1 MSVNRLSVVRWGLAT
16 LVASVTVFAA
26 SAAMAQ
32 TASAS
37 ASTSTG
43 AKASASTPQVEA
55 AGDSDHDRFVGSF
68 AVGYLGASTIPI
80 ATVTST
86 ANGFTASQAAVSAP
100 IIGVRYWLNEMIGI
114 DAGLGFRTTSNSIT
128 EHQFVR
134 ANPSYE
140 GDVTYDTPS
149 QTGFLVHAG
158 VPLALKSEK
167 YFTFEAIPELNVG
180 FASGTFKHQAT
191 TISAPGATA
200 ATYPNDISLSGM
212 RLDIGARIG
221 GEIHFGFIGIPNLAL
236 QGGVGLYFSRSTF
249 KAKGNGGTGNPA
261 APDTSYESKTTSIGT
276 SVAGDPWAIF
286 TNNVS
291 ALYYF

>member
-1 MSVNRLSVVRWGLAT
+1 
-16 LVASVTVFAA
+16 
-26 SAAMAQ
+26 
-32 TASAS
+32 
-37 ASTSTG
+37 
-43 AKASASTPQVEA
+43 
-55 AGDSDHDRFVGSF
+55 
-68 AVGYLGASTIPI
+68 
-80 ATVTST
+80 
-86 ANGFTASQAAVSAP
+86 
-100 IIGVRYWLNEMIGI
+100 MIGI

-221 GEIHFGFIGIPNLAL
+221 GEIHFGFIDI
-236 QGGVGLYFSRSTF
+236 QGQGQRRNWQSRSSRYVLREQDDF
-249 KAKGNGGTGNPA
+249 DWHQCCWRSLGHFH
-261 APDTSYESKTTSIGT
+261 EQR
-276 SVAGDPWAIF
+276 
-286 TNNVS
+286 
-291 ALYYF
+291 